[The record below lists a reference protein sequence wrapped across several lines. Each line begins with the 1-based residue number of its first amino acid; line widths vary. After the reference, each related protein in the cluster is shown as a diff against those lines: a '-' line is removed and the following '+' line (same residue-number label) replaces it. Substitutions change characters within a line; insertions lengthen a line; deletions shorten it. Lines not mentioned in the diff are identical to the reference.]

1 MRRTAICWVAMVL
14 LSAVLGFCQAT
25 ATKHTENPGFPR
37 VVAKISRWG
46 KTGRIGATVLFTPKH
61 FGVYRVSGVVVVT
74 SQIDNGVGVLVDF
87 RDGGG
92 SQQLTFEAGG
102 PPGDYSF
109 GPFVFRDLI
118 GAPIQLFVDSGETG
132 KYNLFVVIEQ
142 IM

>member
-1 MRRTAICWVAMVL
+1 MRRTAIGGL
-14 LSAVLGFCQAT
+14 AVTLFAAILGFCQTT
-25 ATKHTENPGFPR
+25 ATRQTENPGFPR
-37 VVAKISRWG
+37 VVANISRWS
-46 KTGRIGATVLFTPKH
+46 KTGPIGATTLFTPKH

-74 SQIDNGVGVLVDF
+74 SQIDNGLVVLVDF

-92 SQQLTFEAGG
+92 LQQLDFTAGG
-102 PPGDYSF
+102 NTGDYSF

-118 GAPIQLFVDSGETG
+118 GAPIQLFVNSGPTG